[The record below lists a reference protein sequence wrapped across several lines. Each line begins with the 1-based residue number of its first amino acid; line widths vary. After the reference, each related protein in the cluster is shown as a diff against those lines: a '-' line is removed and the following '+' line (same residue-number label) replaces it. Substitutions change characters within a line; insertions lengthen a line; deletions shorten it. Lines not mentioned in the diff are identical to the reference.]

1 MEIKSSEKDE
11 NVTDWYY
18 KKKFKKYQLF
28 LTVTNLITKIKQV
41 NSGIMTLKTWLILL
55 TTIQLVRYL
64 LEII

>member
-1 MEIKSSEKDE
+1 MEIKSPEKDE
-11 NVTDWYY
+11 NVTDWYD

-28 LTVTNLITKIKQV
+28 LTVKNLITKIKQV

>member
-1 MEIKSSEKDE
+1 MEIKSPEKDE
-11 NVTDWYY
+11 NVTDWYD

-28 LTVTNLITKIKQV
+28 LTVTSLITKIKQV

>member
-55 TTIQLVRYL
+55 TTIQLLKYL

>member
-1 MEIKSSEKDE
+1 MEIKSPEKDE
-11 NVTDWYY
+11 NVTDWYD

-41 NSGIMTLKTWLILL
+41 NSGIMTLKTWLIIL
-55 TTIQLVRYL
+55 TTIQLVKYL